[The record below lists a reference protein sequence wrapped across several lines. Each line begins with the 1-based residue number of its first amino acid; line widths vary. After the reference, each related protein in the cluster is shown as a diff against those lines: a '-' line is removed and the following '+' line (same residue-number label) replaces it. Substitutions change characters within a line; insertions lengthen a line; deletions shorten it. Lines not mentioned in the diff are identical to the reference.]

1 MQKVP
6 RHCLV
11 SQSFFLEVTAIKV
24 VCFCIYVYLSRHSSF
39 PFIFKVIFLNKL
51 SIFMFQN
58 SKGIKWCT
66 VKTLT
71 LIPHPSICPLQR
83 QPVLIS

>member
-1 MQKVP
+1 MHIIKKFFFNHYLRIKMQKVP

-58 SKGIKWCT
+58 SKGING
-66 VKTLT
+66 
-71 LIPHPSICPLQR
+71 
-83 QPVLIS
+83 VL